1 MKGTSPV
8 PTRFSTPHLV
18 HERSESIWEILAT
31 QKNMKKKFKSRKK
44 KLRAKESDRG
54 NNKKADGAAV
64 EHRAASLMAL

>member
-1 MKGTSPV
+1 
-8 PTRFSTPHLV
+8 
-18 HERSESIWEILAT
+18 
-31 QKNMKKKFKSRKK
+31 MKKKFKSIKK